1 MKTRKL
7 PWPCLPDLDLS
18 AGSTAMSSAPSPT
31 VMPVDR
37 KAWFGELHLS
47 NFVNS
52 YYQFRDVQSLP
63 NCRRVLIIGPGQG
76 LVPEVLKWRGYQVT
90 TFDIDET
97 FNPDIVGSV
106 HDLSVFRDRQFD
118 AVIASH
124 VLEHLPETYLDTALK
139 ELARVA
145 RYAIL
150 YLPVHGRHLHL
161 RFIGIKNIDWS
172 FILDLFNP
180 LEKPDGVTPRYM
192 AKQHFWEI
200 GMRGFRTKDMVKRF
214 SNGFEVLSFYRNRDW
229 LPSMNFILRSK
240 CISE

>member
-1 MKTRKL
+1 MA
-7 PWPCLPDLDLS
+7 PS
-18 AGSTAMSSAPSPT
+18 AEVEFSRGSAAMQNAPSPT

-37 KAWFGELHLS
+37 NAWFGELHLS

-63 NCRRVLIIGPGQG
+63 DCRRVLIVGPGQG
-76 LVPEVLKWRGYQVT
+76 LVPEVLKWRGYEVT

-106 HDLSVFRDRQFD
+106 HDLGAFRDGQFD

-124 VLEHLPETYLDTALK
+124 VLEHLAVTYLDSALR

-150 YLPVHGRHLHL
+150 YLPVHGRHIHL
-161 RFIGIKNIDWS
+161 RLNGIKNIDWS
-172 FILDLFNP
+172 LIFDLFNP
-180 LEKPDGVTPRYM
+180 FEKPDGITPRYM

-200 GMRGFRTKDMVKRF
+200 GMRGFRTKEMIRRF
-214 SNGFEVLSFYRNRDW
+214 SNNFHLRSVYRNRDW
-229 LPSMNFILRSK
+229 LPSMNFILQSR